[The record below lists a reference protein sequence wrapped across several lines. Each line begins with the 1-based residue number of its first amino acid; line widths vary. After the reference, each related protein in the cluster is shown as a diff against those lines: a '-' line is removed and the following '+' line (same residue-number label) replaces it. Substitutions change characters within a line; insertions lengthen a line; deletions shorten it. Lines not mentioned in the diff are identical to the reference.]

1 MAAFNLSLVK
11 IETPPKSTPDES
23 ETCPF
28 TNDCPKELSPMKIN
42 TKDILYL
49 RELIGYIGYWLK
61 LCLVKI
67 VFGYIKNNY
76 NLRFTILTFS
86 TLILKID

>member
-1 MAAFNLSLVK
+1 
-11 IETPPKSTPDES
+11 
-23 ETCPF
+23 
-28 TNDCPKELSPMKIN
+28 MKIN
-42 TKDILYL
+42 TKEILYL

-67 VFGYIKNNY
+67 VIGYIKNNY
-76 NLRFTILTFS
+76 NLRFTILTFL

>member
-1 MAAFNLSLVK
+1 
-11 IETPPKSTPDES
+11 
-23 ETCPF
+23 
-28 TNDCPKELSPMKIN
+28 MKIN
-42 TKDILYL
+42 TKEILYL

-67 VFGYIKNNY
+67 VIGYIKNNY